1 MSEIRVASRYAKS
14 LIDLAQEKGVLE
26 QVHEDMQLFAKT
38 VKESR
43 DFKLFLTNPIINHSK
58 KLAVLRKLFTGKVGD
73 LTLRF
78 FLLITEK
85 NREAYLEQ
93 VAQEFIRQY
102 NQIKGIEKAQVTTA
116 VPLTP
121 ELRAQLNQKVAQL
134 TGKSIVQLEEKV
146 DPSIIGGFLLRV
158 GDRQVDDTVRN
169 NLRALRNKFK
179 ENPYINKI

>member
-26 QVHEDMQLFAKT
+26 QVHADMQLFAKT

-43 DFKLFLTNPIINHSK
+43 DFKLFLTNPIISHGK
-58 KLAVLRKLFTGKVGD
+58 KLAVLKSLFTGKVSE

-85 NREAYLEQ
+85 NREAHLEN
-93 VAQEFIRQY
+93 VALEFIRQY
-102 NQIKGIEKAQVTTA
+102 NEIKGIEKAQVTTA
-116 VPLTP
+116 VALSP
-121 ELRAQLNQKVAQL
+121 ELRAQLNQKVAL
-134 TGKSIVQLEEKV
+134 MTGKTIQLEEKV

-158 GDRQVDDTVRN
+158 GDKQVDDTVRTS
-169 NLRALRNKFK
+169 LRALKNKFK
-179 ENPYINKI
+179 ENPYITKL